1 MGLIKIS
8 NLTKTY
14 GNSKVLNNV
23 SLTIEENKIY
33 GLLGRN
39 GAGKTTLLNLITNR
53 IFPSEGIITIDNES
67 VIESD
72 EPIGKIYFMTEQD
85 LYPQGLKVKE
95 LFKWTSEF
103 YESFNMEYA
112 LNLCK
117 KFGLDTNKKFK
128 ELSTGYSSI
137 CKIIITL
144 SSGAE
149 ILIFDEPVL
158 GLDANHRDLF
168 YKELVANYIDEPK
181 TIILSTH
188 IIEEVSEILEKVI
201 IIKEGK
207 LLSDKEVENLL
218 SEAYIVSG
226 AEDIIDQYIKN
237 KNCINIDTIAGFK
250 AATII
255 GRLTYEDKKII
266 EQTNIE
272 VSKVELQKLFIHLT
286 GEEVLNNESL

>member
-14 GNSKVLNNV
+14 GKSKVLNNV

-72 EPIGKIYFMTEQD
+72 ESIGKIYFMTEQD

-117 KFGLDTNKKFK
+117 KFELDANKKFK

-181 TIILSTH
+181 TIILSTQ

-255 GRLTYEDKKII
+255 GRVTEEDKKII

-272 VSKVELQKLFIHLT
+272 ISKVELQKLFIHLT
-286 GEEVLNNESL
+286 GEEDIK

>member
-1 MGLIKIS
+1 MAIIKIS
-8 NLTKTY
+8 NLSKDY
-14 GNSKVLNNV
+14 GKHRVLDNV

-53 IFPSEGIITIDNES
+53 IFPSEGLITIDNED
-67 VIESD
+67 VIENYKAT
-72 EPIGKIYFMTEQD
+72 GKIYFMTEQD
-85 LYPQGLKVKE
+85 LYPEGMKIKN
-95 LFKWTSEF
+95 LFKWTKEF
-103 YESFNMEYA
+103 YENFDMDYA
-112 LNLCK
+112 LNLSK
-117 KFGLDTNKKFK
+117 KFGLNINKKFK

-144 SSGAE
+144 ASGAE
-149 ILIFDEPVL
+149 ILLFDEPVL

-201 IIKEGK
+201 IIKDGK
-207 LLSDKEVENLL
+207 ILGDKEVDGLL
-218 SEAYIVSG
+218 GEAYIVSG
-226 AEDIIDQYIKN
+226 VSEKIEKYIDGK
-237 KNCINIDTIAGFK
+237 KCINIESIAGFK

-255 GRLTYEDKKII
+255 GKLNEASKEEISELGLEI
-266 EQTNIE
+266 
-272 VSKVELQKLFIHLT
+272 SKVELQKLFIHLT
-286 GEEVLNNESL
+286 GEGEVK

>member
-1 MGLIKIS
+1 MGLIEIS
-8 NLTKTY
+8 NLTKRY
-14 GNSKVLNNV
+14 GKNTVLHNV
-23 SLTIEENKIY
+23 SLTLEENKIY

-39 GAGKTTLLNLITNR
+39 GAGKTTLLNLINDR
-53 IFPSEGIITIDNES
+53 IFPSEGSITIDGEN

-72 EPIGKIYFMTEQD
+72 TVTGKIYFMTEQD

-95 LFKWTSEF
+95 LFKWTNEF
-103 YESFNMEYA
+103 YSNFDMDYA
-112 LNLCK
+112 LSLCS

-128 ELSTGYSSI
+128 DLSTGYSSI

-149 ILIFDEPVL
+149 VLIFDEPVL

-207 LLSDKEVENLL
+207 VLGDKEVESLL
-218 SEAYIVSG
+218 NEAYIVSG
-226 AEDIIDQYIKN
+226 ASEDVDKYIKD
-237 KNCINIDTIAGFK
+237 KKCINIDTIAGFK
-250 AATII
+250 AATIL
-255 GRLTYEDKKII
+255 GKLNEEDKGNI
-266 EQTNIE
+266 EMLTLE
-272 VSKVELQKLFIHLT
+272 VSKVELQKLFIYLT
-286 GEEVLNNESL
+286 GEGDIK

>member
-1 MGLIKIS
+1 MACIKIS
-8 NLTKTY
+8 NLTKEY
-14 GNSKVLNNV
+14 GKHRVLDNV

-53 IFPSEGIITIDNES
+53 IFQTEGNITIDDEE
-67 VIESD
+67 VIENSNAL
-72 EPIGKIYFMTEQD
+72 EKIYFMTEQD
-85 LYPQGLKVKE
+85 LYPEGMKVKE
-95 LFKWTSEF
+95 LFKWTKEF
-103 YESFNMEYA
+103 YRNFDIDYA
-112 LNLCK
+112 LNLSK
-117 KFGLDTNKKFK
+117 KFGININKKYK

-144 SSGAE
+144 ASGAE

-158 GLDANHRDLF
+158 GLDANHRDMF

-201 IIKEGK
+201 IIKDGK
-207 LLSDKEVENLL
+207 LLGDKEVESLL
-218 SEAYIVSG
+218 GEAYLVSG
-226 AEDIIDQYIKN
+226 ASDNIEEYIKD
-237 KNCINIDTIAGFK
+237 KKCINIETIAGFK

-255 GRLTYEDKKII
+255 GEINEEDKKQIK
-266 EQTNIE
+266 ELVLE

-286 GEEVLNNESL
+286 GEEEVK

>member
-1 MGLIKIS
+1 MAIIKIS
-8 NLTKTY
+8 NLTKEY
-14 GNSKVLNNV
+14 GKHKVLDNI

-39 GAGKTTLLNLITNR
+39 GVGKTTLLNLIANR
-53 IFPSEGIITIDNES
+53 IFPSEGNIKIDEEDVNENNNA
-67 VIESD
+67 IR
-72 EPIGKIYFMTEQD
+72 KIYFMTEQN
-85 LYPQGLKVKE
+85 LYPEAMKIKD
-95 LFKWTSEF
+95 LFKWTKEF
-103 YESFNMEYA
+103 YKNFNMDYA
-112 LNLCK
+112 LDLSK
-117 KFGLDTNKKFK
+117 KFGLNINKKFK

-158 GLDANHRDLF
+158 GLDANHRDMF

-207 LLSDKEVENLL
+207 ILGDKEVESLL
-218 SEAYIVSG
+218 GEAYLVSG
-226 AEDIIDQYIKN
+226 PYEKVEKYIEDK
-237 KNCINIDTIAGFK
+237 KCINIESIAGFK

-255 GRLTYEDKKII
+255 GKLTDKDKIQI
-266 EQTNIE
+266 RALELET
-272 VSKVELQKLFIHLT
+272 SKVELQKLFIHLT
-286 GEEVLNNESL
+286 GEEEVK

>member
-1 MGLIKIS
+1 MAIIKIS
-8 NLTKTY
+8 DLSKDY
-14 GNSKVLNNV
+14 GKNKVLDNI

-53 IFPSEGIITIDNES
+53 IFPSEGIITIDGEDI
-67 VIESD
+67 IENYKA
-72 EPIGKIYFMTEQD
+72 IGKIYFMTEQD
-85 LYPQGLKVKE
+85 LYPEGMKIKN
-95 LFKWTSEF
+95 LFKWTKEF
-103 YESFNMEYA
+103 YENFDMDYA
-112 LNLCK
+112 LKLSK
-117 KFGLDTNKKFK
+117 KFGLNVNKKFK

-144 SSGAE
+144 ASGAE

-168 YKELVANYIDEPK
+168 YKELVANYIDKPK

-201 IIKEGK
+201 IIKDGK
-207 LLSDKEVENLL
+207 ILGDKEVEGLL
-218 SEAYIVSG
+218 GEAYIVSG
-226 AEDIIDQYIKN
+226 ASEKIQKYIEDKR
-237 KNCINIDTIAGFK
+237 CVNIESIAGFK

-255 GRLTYEDKKII
+255 GKLNESNKEKISQLGL
-266 EQTNIE
+266 ET
-272 VSKVELQKLFIHLT
+272 SKVELQKLFIHLT
-286 GEEVLNNESL
+286 GEEEVK

>member
-1 MGLIKIS
+1 MALIKVS
-8 NLTKTY
+8 NLTKEY
-14 GNSKVLNNV
+14 GKNKVLDNV

-53 IFPSEGIITIDNES
+53 IFPTEGTVEIDGENIIENSSALET
-67 VIESD
+67 
-72 EPIGKIYFMTEQD
+72 IYFMTEQD
-85 LYPQGLKVKE
+85 LYPKGMKIKE
-95 LFKWTSEF
+95 IFKWTKEF
-103 YESFNMEYA
+103 YESFDMDYA
-112 LNLCK
+112 LSLSN
-117 KFGLDTNKKFK
+117 KFGLNINKKFK

-149 ILIFDEPVL
+149 VLLFDEPVL
-158 GLDANHRDLF
+158 GLDANHRDMF

-201 IIKEGK
+201 IIKNGK
-207 LLSDKEVENLL
+207 VLGDKEVESLL
-218 SEAYIVSG
+218 GEAYLVSG
-226 AEDIIDQYIKN
+226 PSEKVEKYIKD
-237 KNCINIDTIAGFK
+237 KKCINIESIAGFK

-255 GRLTYEDKKII
+255 GKITDENKI
-266 EQTNIE
+266 QIRDLELET
-272 VSKVELQKLFIHLT
+272 SKVELQKLFIHLT
-286 GEEVLNNESL
+286 GEEEVK